1 MKLHNKTFEPFLS
14 KEEIA
19 NRVAELGKQITQDY
33 TNKELHIVVVL
44 NGAFMFAS
52 DLVKHIQLTSDM
64 SFIKVSS
71 YQGTATTG
79 IVRDLIGL
87 EGDVSGKDILLIEDI
102 VDTGVTL
109 SHLLK
114 MFGERGAKSIAI
126 ASLLFK
132 REAYQ
137 KEHAID
143 YVGFEIP
150 NKFVVGYGLDYD
162 GLGRNI
168 PEILKLNEN

>member
-1 MKLHNKTFEPFLS
+1 MKLHDKTFEPFLG

-19 NRVAELGKQITQDY
+19 NRVAELGQKITQDY
-33 TNKELHIVVVL
+33 TNKELYIVVVL

-52 DLVKHIQLTSDM
+52 DLVKHIDLTADM
-64 SFIKVSS
+64 SFVKVSS
-71 YQGTATTG
+71 YQGTETTG
-79 IVRDLIGL
+79 VVRDLIGL
-87 EGDVSGKDILLIEDI
+87 DSDVSGKDVLLIEDI

-109 SHLLK
+109 SHLME
-114 MFGERGAKSIAI
+114 MFKNRGANSIAI

-132 REAYQ
+132 KEAYQ
-137 KEHAID
+137 KDHPID
-143 YVGFEIP
+143 YTGFIIP